1 MSTPKQMAKEI
12 IDRLP
17 EEVSWED
24 ILYELYVMQEI
35 DQELAEA
42 EATANDIPLNK
53 VRGLDS

>member
-1 MSTPKQMAKEI
+1 MSTAKQMAKEI

-17 EEVSWED
+17 EKASWED

-42 EATANDIPLNK
+42 SAGDLSLDK
-53 VRGLDS
+53 VRSLDS

>member
-1 MSTPKQMAKEI
+1 MSTAKKMAKEI

-17 EEVSWED
+17 EEASWED

-42 EATANDIPLNK
+42 AANDVPLDK
-53 VRGLDS
+53 VRSLDS